1 VFAAQAFGLDLALAD
16 YILIAGSTTLVS
28 IGTAAVPGASL
39 FLMAAVMETIGI
51 SPEQIAVVIGFIL
64 PFDRPLDML
73 RTAVNISGDLAVA
86 TAVANWED
94 EFDQEIFDRAV
105 KY

>member
-1 VFAAQAFGLDLALAD
+1 
-16 YILIAGSTTLVS
+16 
-28 IGTAAVPGASL
+28 
-39 FLMAAVMETIGI
+39 MAAVMESIGI
-51 SPEQIAVVIGFIL
+51 TPEQIAVVIGFIL

-73 RTAVNISGDLAVA
+73 RTVVNIAGDLSVS

-94 EFDQEIFDRAV
+94 EFDKEIFERPL